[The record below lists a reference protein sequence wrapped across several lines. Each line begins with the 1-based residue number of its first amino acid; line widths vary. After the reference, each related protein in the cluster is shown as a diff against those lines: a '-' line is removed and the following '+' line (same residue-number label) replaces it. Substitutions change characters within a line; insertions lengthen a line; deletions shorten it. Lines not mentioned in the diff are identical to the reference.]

1 MDIAAR
7 IEPSHMGLERTQSTK
22 NTQLNA
28 ALTRW
33 RFCLSE
39 AEAGFKQ
46 RLGRLW
52 GCLLGVRIPKDE
64 ANKNTSSDAHPL

>member
-1 MDIAAR
+1 VDIAAR

-33 RFCLSE
+33 RFCLCLKL
-39 AEAGFKQ
+39 KQ
-46 RLGRLW
+46 ASSKGRLW